1 MYDQTGD
8 GWKRHM
14 MYGVARLIDLNGPDA
29 FNSAEVRSLYR
40 EVRIFEITRA
50 VLLSQSTALTQSSW
64 LSFNHKLLAN
74 CESSHP
80 KEAIFDLMLSCAD
93 LSRRYVT
100 SCIAQSLIS

>member
-1 MYDQTGD
+1 
-8 GWKRHM
+8 M

-74 CESSHP
+74 RESSHP

-100 SCIAQSLIS
+100 SCIAQSSIS